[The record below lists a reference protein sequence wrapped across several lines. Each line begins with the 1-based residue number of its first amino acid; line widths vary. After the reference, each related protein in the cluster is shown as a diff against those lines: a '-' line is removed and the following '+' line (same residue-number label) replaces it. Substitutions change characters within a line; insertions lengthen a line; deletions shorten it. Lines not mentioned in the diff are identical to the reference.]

1 MITLRWAPY
10 PGTDV
15 ASYKL
20 YRSMIGFKIPQIDP
34 AIVAGKTLIMTVNST
49 ANQTVSFSGTSSVLD
64 QINAQTTG
72 VTGYASVV
80 DASYAY
86 IRDDVRNSPGF
97 ITIVGGT
104 ALTDLGLSIGTISAK
119 SSDELIATVP
129 ANPDQTVAL
138 EYADPD
144 GVCQDWY
151 SISSVNSLGDESSK
165 SPAKQPITHSGN
177 LCVIEG
183 IVTDL
188 QGVRIPNTEV
198 VATLVK
204 FPHASEL
211 ASQITLEPIKTYT
224 GSDGRFSLALL
235 QGALVQLDIEALGY
249 SHNITVPAKAYEFI
263 TEMPFDTD
271 YQYPLEYR
279 R

>member
-10 PGTDV
+10 PGADV

-34 AIVAGKTLIMTVNST
+34 AIVSGKTLIISVNST
-49 ANQTVSFSGTSSVLD
+49 TNQVVSFSGTLSILE
-64 QINAQTTG
+64 QINNQTTG
-72 VTGYASVV
+72 VTAYASIS
-80 DASYAY
+80 DPSYAY
-86 IRDDVRNSPGF
+86 VRDDVRNSPGF
-97 ITIVGGT
+97 ITISGGT
-104 ALTDLGLSIGTISAK
+104 ALVDLGLSIGTISAK
-119 SSDELIATVP
+119 SSDELIAIVP
-129 ANPDQTVAL
+129 ANPDPTVAL
-138 EYADPD
+138 EYEDPD

-151 SISSVNSLGDESSK
+151 SISSVNTLGDESSK

-183 IVTDL
+183 IVTNL
-188 QGVRIPNTEV
+188 QGVRIANAEV

-211 ASQITLEPIKTYT
+211 ASQVTLEPIKTYT

-235 QGALVQLDIEALGY
+235 QGALVQLDIETLGF
-249 SHNITVPAKAYEFI
+249 SHNITVPTKAYEFL
-263 TEMPFDTD
+263 TEILFDTG

-279 R
+279 G